1 MRKFGLRHVLRLAV
15 IVLLALNAV
24 PEALAAV
31 PVCSGDFGP
40 ARPVEIV
47 NAAMWHAQEANSA
60 HECVATM
67 PGKVAAA
74 LHAQIVLDDGPAVLP
89 VVPHPA
95 TMLAARGPSP
105 RGSPARTTAYLTQR
119 SSVLLLI

>member
-1 MRKFGLRHVLRLAV
+1 MRKFRFQHLLRLAV

-40 ARPVEIV
+40 VRSVEIA
-47 NAAMWHAQEANSA
+47 NAAMWHAQETNSA
-60 HECVATM
+60 HECIATM
-67 PGKVAAA
+67 PGKASAA

-95 TMLAARGPSP
+95 AMLAARGPSP
-105 RGSPARTTAYLTQR
+105 RGSPARTNAYLTQR

>member
-1 MRKFGLRHVLRLAV
+1 MRKFRFQHVLRLAV

-40 ARPVEIV
+40 VRPAEIA
-47 NAAMWHAQEANSA
+47 NAATWHAQEANSA

-67 PGKVAAA
+67 PGKAAAA

-95 TMLAARGPSP
+95 AMLAARGPSP
-105 RGSPARTTAYLTQR
+105 RGSPARTAAYLTQR

>member
-1 MRKFGLRHVLRLAV
+1 MRKFRFQHLLRLAV

-40 ARPVEIV
+40 VRPVEIA

-60 HECVATM
+60 HECIATM
-67 PGKVAAA
+67 PGKASAA
-74 LHAQIVLDDGPAVLP
+74 LHAQIVLDDGPTVLP

-95 TMLAARGPSP
+95 AMLAARGPSP
-105 RGSPARTTAYLTQR
+105 RGPPVRTAAYLAQR

>member
-1 MRKFGLRHVLRLAV
+1 MRKFRFQHVLRLAV

-40 ARPVEIV
+40 LRPAEIV
-47 NAAMWHAQEANSA
+47 NAATWHAQDANST

-67 PGKVAAA
+67 PGKASIA
-74 LHAQIVLDDGPAVLP
+74 LHAQVVLDDGPAVLP

-95 TMLAARGPSP
+95 AMLAAHGPSP
-105 RGSPARTTAYLTQR
+105 RGSPVRPNAYLAQR